1 MKKKDECLFYCYS
14 CPGEG
19 YHNINGYK
27 YFYGEDY
34 RNAKRYKEYVDCGFN
49 MVQAR
54 GPQSYSGED
63 WETSNCKRVFTEA
76 LKGGCKRIL
85 VTDGRFDHWV
95 RDLRDIVGEG
105 KMFATEEELD
115 KAVAECVAPYSKEE
129 GFYGIQLFD
138 EPLYDQFPAYGQL
151 MRSIKRVLPGVYVQ
165 SNLLPMTAPVK
176 LLVPHDEFHEDVATD
191 KIATESLAMREI
203 YEKYVGDFQEI
214 TGADNIHFDEYPFR
228 REYIIS
234 GNTLP
239 NYQLVAKM
247 CRERGIDF
255 RVVLQSFA
263 HVWNGNYQNRRMTES
278 DMYWQ
283 TNLAMGF
290 GVREYSFYTYWA
302 KPDFKYKDGE
312 RGAFLEMDGASFIN
326 LDGSRSALYFYTKR
340 IISEMK
346 KFLKVGRKYSY
357 QSSHVVTQKDKTCK
371 DYDWTKYLYEDEPSP
386 VPVSVDK
393 GVSLITRQTNGADEL
408 YMFENIGNVRDELFD
423 NAPPMQMTISLPDG
437 KKNFYF
443 RGKKTEMQPNAD
455 GTYTLSLKVGDAV
468 FVEILK

>member
-1 MKKKDECLFYCYS
+1 
-14 CPGEG
+14 
-19 YHNINGYK
+19 
-27 YFYGEDY
+27 
-34 RNAKRYKEYVDCGFN
+34 
-49 MVQAR
+49 
-54 GPQSYSGED
+54 
-63 WETSNCKRVFTEA
+63 

-95 RDLRDIVGEG
+95 RDERNIVGEG
-105 KMFATEEELD
+105 RLFATEEELD
-115 KAVAECVAPYSKEE
+115 KAVAECVAPYSQEE

-151 MRSIKRVLPGVYVQ
+151 MRSIKRVLPGVYIQ

-176 LLVPHDEFHEDVATD
+176 LLVPHDEYQDDVATD

-214 TGADNIHFDEYPFR
+214 TGADNLHFDEYPFR

-239 NYQLVAKM
+239 NYQLVAKI
-247 CRERGIDF
+247 CKERGLAM

-283 TNLAMGF
+283 TNFAMGF
-290 GVREYSFYTYWA
+290 GVREYSFYTYFA
-302 KPDFKYKDGE
+302 KPDFKYKDG
-312 RGAFLEMDGASFIN
+312 AFGEMDGAAFIN
-326 LDGSRSALYFYTKR
+326 LDGSRTALYEYTKR

-346 KFLKVGRKYSY
+346 EMSKVLRNYSY
-357 QSSHVVTQKDKTCK
+357 ESSHVVTEAGKTCK
-371 DYDWTKYLYEDEPSP
+371 DFEWTQFLYEDEPSP
-386 VPVSVDK
+386 VPVVVDK
-393 GVSLITRQTNGADEL
+393 GVSLITRQTNGENEL
-408 YMFENIGNVRDELFD
+408 YMFENLGNVRDELFD
-423 NAPPMQMTISLPDG
+423 HIPPMQMTVTLPEG

-443 RGKKTEMQPNAD
+443 RGEKVEMQPNAE
-455 GTYTLSLKVGDAV
+455 GKYIFSLKVGDAV
-468 FVEILK
+468 FVEIIK